1 MVKIIKKAL
10 ILALT
15 LAVAVCLATA
25 SFAETVNVA
34 YEAAATENYY
44 LTADAVTDGTS
55 LSEYLALVYSGF
67 TVVGDS
73 YLQGKDGVTLL
84 ATEIITNAAEGR
96 NADTNK
102 TSELA
107 SMQKEDGSFGSFD
120 ETCLAMI
127 ALKTTGTVFSSEK
140 AVNFILSNMN
150 EDGLFAVTEDLKTN
164 IEATALAL
172 TVLTPYTG
180 AETVFDAVKKAAEY
194 LHTIQNEDG
203 SFADGSSVTLSK
215 VITALSDI
223 GESPNSD
230 IWKKLAE
237 LLLKYKNEDGSY
249 KTYLTDE
256 APSPEATAE
265 ALCALHSLSSGASP
279 LKKLMNDGKLS
290 SYELTDILPF
300 AILYAVVLVGS
311 IIFWIYIM
319 KKKQNTRTLDE
330 AKKAYELC

>member
-1 MVKIIKKAL
+1 MVKIIKKAF
-10 ILALT
+10 ILVLT
-15 LAVAVCLATA
+15 LAVAISLATA

-55 LSEYLALVYSGF
+55 LSEYLALVCSGF
-67 TVVGDS
+67 TVIDDS

-96 NADTNK
+96 NADTKK

-107 SMQKEDGSFGSFD
+107 AMQKEDGSFGSFD
-120 ETCLAMI
+120 ETCMAMI

-150 EDGLFAVTEDLKTN
+150 EDGLFAVAEDLKTN

-180 AETVFDAVKKAAEY
+180 SETVFDAVKKAAEY

-215 VITALSDI
+215 VIAALSDI

-256 APSPEATAE
+256 EASPEATAE

-279 LKKLMNDGKLS
+279 IKKLMNDGKLS

-300 AILYAVVLVGS
+300 AILYAVILVGS